1 MSETNQER
9 NLMKRV
15 LLATAALVVGT
26 VGWFVVGDDATNASE
41 SGADSGKVLA
51 TVNGETITEESVESG
66 LAGQLLAL
74 DRQRHEMIS
83 GAVDQAVIEAL
94 FRQEAK
100 KRSISVE
107 ELRGLEVDKK
117 AADMAQEEIDAFYE
131 EQKKRSGGRI
141 QPKEQIEPR
150 IREYLALQAF
160 ETKLREA
167 AKVETN
173 IDPFRV
179 DVAATGPA
187 KGPASAPVTI
197 VEFSDFECPYCSR
210 VNPTLAKVQEVY
222 GDKVRIVF
230 RQFPLVSIHPNA
242 MRAGRASLC
251 ANEQGKF
258 WELHDGMFA
267 DQRNLAG
274 DGLNAIAGRIEGL
287 DLDAFKTCVDS
298 GKYSDQMQRDIDEGS
313 QAGVSGTPAFFVNG
327 RFLNGAVPFEQISV
341 VIDEELEG

>member
-1 MSETNQER
+1 MSETNQEKS
-9 NLMKRV
+9 LMKRV
-15 LLATAALVVGT
+15 LLITAVLVVGT

-51 TVNGETITEESVESG
+51 MVNGEKITEETVKSG
-66 LAGQLLAL
+66 LAGRLLAL

-83 GAVDQAVIEAL
+83 GAVDQAVIETL
-94 FRQEAK
+94 FRQEAD
-100 KRSISVE
+100 KRSITVE
-107 ELRGLEVDKK
+107 ALRKLEVDDK
-117 AADMAQEEIDAFYE
+117 AAALAQEEVDAFYE

-160 ETKLREA
+160 ETKLRA
-167 AKVETN
+167 AAEIETHVE
-173 IDPFRV
+173 PFRI

-187 KGPASAPVTI
+187 KGPADAPVTI
-197 VEFSDFECPYCSR
+197 IEFSDFECPYCSR
-210 VNPTLAKVQEVY
+210 VNPTLTKVREVY

-251 ANEQGKF
+251 ANEQEKF
-258 WELHDGMFA
+258 WELHDAMFA

-274 DGLNAIAGRIEGL
+274 DGLHEVAGRVEGL
-287 DLDAFKTCVDS
+287 DLEAFKSCVES
-298 GKYSDQMQRDIDEGS
+298 GKYGDQMQRDIAEGS
-313 QAGVSGTPAFFVNG
+313 EAGVSGTPAFFING